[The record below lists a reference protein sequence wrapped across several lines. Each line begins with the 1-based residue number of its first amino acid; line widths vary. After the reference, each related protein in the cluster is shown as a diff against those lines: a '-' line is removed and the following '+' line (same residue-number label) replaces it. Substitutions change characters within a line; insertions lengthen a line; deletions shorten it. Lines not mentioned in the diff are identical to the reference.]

1 MRWGRARLRFSCCVS
16 NILKSVNSMTL
27 LMKSEFATLKGVGA
41 SAVSNWA
48 KKGLL
53 VYGSDP
59 SRPGKQLV
67 DVEKSELLING
78 TIDQTRGR
86 PRAASAATIEAETGG
101 APAAASVPRQ
111 AQMSHA
117 EAARMEEMRERTLG
131 RRIDNEKA
139 LGNLVQL
146 ALVEARSADRGRMI
160 RERVNAVVR
169 AQAERLAA
177 EGDPRAIVALL
188 TAEFD
193 GLFTRIADE
202 IESEASAEAA
212 ADMALA
218 RIVDPDEDL
227 DEAAAA

>member
-1 MRWGRARLRFSCCVS
+1 
-16 NILKSVNSMTL
+16 MTM
-27 LMKSEFATLKGVGA
+27 LMKSEFAALKGVGA

-53 VYGSDP
+53 VYGQDP
-59 SRPGKQLV
+59 ARPGKQLV

-86 PRAASAATIEAETGG
+86 PRAAGVAQVEGEIASPPSASTRHPAMSSAET
-101 APAAASVPRQ
+101 
-111 AQMSHA
+111 
-117 EAARMEEMRERTLG
+117 ARMEEMRERTLG

-146 ALVEARSADRGRMI
+146 GVVEQQAADRGRMI

-177 EGDPRAIVALL
+177 ESDPRAIVALL

-202 IESEASAEAA
+202 IEQEASAEAA
-212 ADMALA
+212 ADVALA
-218 RIVDPDEDL
+218 RIIDSDEDDD
-227 DEAAAA
+227 DEAQAA

>member
-1 MRWGRARLRFSCCVS
+1 
-16 NILKSVNSMTL
+16 MTM
-27 LMKSEFATLKGVGA
+27 LMKSEFAALKGVGA

-53 VYGSDP
+53 VYGQDP
-59 SRPGKQLV
+59 ARPGKQLV

-86 PRAASAATIEAETGG
+86 PRAAGVAQVEGEIASPPSAPPRHPAMSSAET
-101 APAAASVPRQ
+101 
-111 AQMSHA
+111 
-117 EAARMEEMRERTLG
+117 ARMEEMRERTLG

-146 ALVEARSADRGRMI
+146 GVVEQQAADRGRMI

-177 EGDPRAIVALL
+177 ESDPRAIVALL

-202 IESEASAEAA
+202 IEQEASAEAA
-212 ADMALA
+212 ADVALS
-218 RIVDPDEDL
+218 RIIDPDEDDD
-227 DEAAAA
+227 DEAQAA

>member
-1 MRWGRARLRFSCCVS
+1 
-16 NILKSVNSMTL
+16 MTM
-27 LMKSEFATLKGVGA
+27 LMKSEFAALKGVGA

-53 VYGSDP
+53 VYGQDP
-59 SRPGKQLV
+59 ARPGKQLV

-86 PRAASAATIEAETGG
+86 PRAAGVAQVDGEVEEQ
-101 APAAASVPRQ
+101 APAAAPRHPV
-111 AQMSHA
+111 MSSA

-139 LGNLVQL
+139 LGNLVPL
-146 ALVEARSADRGRMI
+146 GVVEQQQADRGRMI

-169 AQAERLAA
+169 AQAERLGA
-177 EGDPRAIVALL
+177 ESDPRAIVALL

-202 IESEASAEAA
+202 IEREASAEAA
-212 ADMALA
+212 ADVALA
-218 RIVDPDEDL
+218 RIVDPDED
-227 DEAAAA
+227 DGEEAQAA

>member
-1 MRWGRARLRFSCCVS
+1 MA
-16 NILKSVNSMTL
+16 L

-53 VYGSDP
+53 VYGQDP
-59 SRPGKQLV
+59 TRPGKQLV

-86 PRAASAATIEAETGG
+86 PRAAGVAQVESEVAASPSASPRHPAMSSAET
-101 APAAASVPRQ
+101 
-111 AQMSHA
+111 
-117 EAARMEEMRERTLG
+117 ARMEEMRERTLG

-146 ALVEARSADRGRMI
+146 GVVEQQAADRGRMI
-160 RERVNAVVR
+160 RERVNAGVR

-177 EGDPRAIVALL
+177 ESDPRAIVALL

-202 IESEASAEAA
+202 IEQEASAEAA
-212 ADMALA
+212 ADVALA
-218 RIVDPDEDL
+218 RIIDPDED
-227 DEAAAA
+227 DDEEAEAA

>member
-1 MRWGRARLRFSCCVS
+1 
-16 NILKSVNSMTL
+16 MTM
-27 LMKSEFATLKGVGA
+27 LMKSEFAALKGVGA

-53 VYGSDP
+53 VYGQDP
-59 SRPGKQLV
+59 ARPGKQLV

-86 PRAASAATIEAETGG
+86 PRAASVAQVEGEVAEQR
-101 APAAASVPRQ
+101 PAAVPRHPV
-111 AQMSHA
+111 MSPA
-117 EAARMEEMRERTLG
+117 EAMRMEEARERTLG

-139 LGNLVQL
+139 LGKLVTL
-146 ALVEARSADRGRMI
+146 ALVEAKAADRGRMI

-177 EGDPRAIVALL
+177 ESDPRAIVALL
-188 TAEFD
+188 TGEFD
-193 GLFTRIADE
+193 LVFTRIADS
-202 IESEASAEAA
+202 IESEASEVAA

-218 RIVDPDEDL
+218 RIVDPDEEL
-227 DEAAAA
+227 DEAEAA

>member
-1 MRWGRARLRFSCCVS
+1 
-16 NILKSVNSMTL
+16 MTM
-27 LMKSEFATLKGVGA
+27 LMKSEFAALKGVGA

-53 VYGSDP
+53 VYGQDP

-86 PRAASAATIEAETGG
+86 PRAAGVAQVEGEVAEQ
-101 APAAASVPRQ
+101 APAAALRHPV
-111 AQMSHA
+111 MSSA

-139 LGNLVQL
+139 LGNLVPL
-146 ALVEARSADRGRMI
+146 GVVEQQAADRGRII

-169 AQAERLAA
+169 AQAERLGA
-177 EGDPRAIVALL
+177 ESDPRAIVALL

-202 IESEASAEAA
+202 IEREASAEAA
-212 ADMALA
+212 ADVALA
-218 RIVDPDEDL
+218 RIVDPDED
-227 DEAAAA
+227 DGEEAQAA

>member
-1 MRWGRARLRFSCCVS
+1 
-16 NILKSVNSMTL
+16 MTM
-27 LMKSEFATLKGVGA
+27 LMKSEFAALKGVGA

-53 VYGSDP
+53 VYGQDP
-59 SRPGKQLV
+59 ARPGKQLV

-86 PRAASAATIEAETGG
+86 PRAAGVAQVEGEIASPPSASPRHPAMSSAET
-101 APAAASVPRQ
+101 
-111 AQMSHA
+111 
-117 EAARMEEMRERTLG
+117 ARMEEMRERTLG

-146 ALVEARSADRGRMI
+146 GVVEQQAADRGRMI

-177 EGDPRAIVALL
+177 ESDPRAIVALL

-202 IESEASAEAA
+202 IEQEASAEAA
-212 ADMALA
+212 ADVALS
-218 RIVDPDEDL
+218 RIIDPDEDDD
-227 DEAAAA
+227 DEAQAA

>member
-1 MRWGRARLRFSCCVS
+1 MA
-16 NILKSVNSMTL
+16 L
-27 LMKSEFATLKGVGA
+27 LMKSEFAALKGVGA

-59 SRPGKQLV
+59 ARPGKKLV

-86 PRAASAATIEAETGG
+86 PRAAGSVQVEGEAADQ
-101 APAAASVPRQ
+101 APAAAPRHPV
-111 AQMSHA
+111 MSSA
-117 EAARMEEMRERTLG
+117 EAARMEDMRERTLG

-139 LGNLVQL
+139 LGNLV
-146 ALVEARSADRGRMI
+146 ALGVVEQQAADRGRMI

-169 AQAERLAA
+169 AQAERLGA
-177 EGDPRAIVALL
+177 ESDPRAIVALL

-193 GLFTRIADE
+193 GLFSRIADE
-202 IESEASAEAA
+202 IESEASAEAE
-212 ADMALA
+212 ADVALA
-218 RIVDPDEDL
+218 RIVDPDED
-227 DEAAAA
+227 DGEEVQAA

>member
-1 MRWGRARLRFSCCVS
+1 
-16 NILKSVNSMTL
+16 
-27 LMKSEFATLKGVGA
+27 MKSEFAALKGVGA

-53 VYGSDP
+53 VYGQDP
-59 SRPGKQLV
+59 ARPGKQLV

-86 PRAASAATIEAETGG
+86 PRAAGVAQVEGEIASPPSAPPRHPAMSSAET
-101 APAAASVPRQ
+101 
-111 AQMSHA
+111 
-117 EAARMEEMRERTLG
+117 ARMEEMRERTLG

-146 ALVEARSADRGRMI
+146 GVVEQQAADRGRMI

-177 EGDPRAIVALL
+177 ESDPRAIVALL

-202 IESEASAEAA
+202 IEQEASAEAA
-212 ADMALA
+212 ADVALS
-218 RIVDPDEDL
+218 RIIDPDEDDD
-227 DEAAAA
+227 DEAQAA